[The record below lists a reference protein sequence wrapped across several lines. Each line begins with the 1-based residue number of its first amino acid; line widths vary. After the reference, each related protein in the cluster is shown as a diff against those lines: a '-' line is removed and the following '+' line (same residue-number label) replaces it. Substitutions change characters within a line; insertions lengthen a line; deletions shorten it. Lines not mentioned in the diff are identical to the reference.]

1 MVKLHPDDHIQF
13 ADNHEE
19 ECPMNLITLA
29 DENLQFFGEYSCLIF
44 EDSVFTNRQM
54 LHAAN
59 SLSCGLAAHGIT
71 PGNKVV
77 VMLPNCPEVLVGYQG
92 ILRSGAVIV
101 PVIPLLPGKEL
112 NHILL
117 NCDAAAII
125 TNRDI
130 FIKNEDMLKSL
141 AILRHVI
148 IVDGEAPAGTIS
160 YRDMLGNHSEEP
172 ACRTIKEND
181 LAVILYTAGT
191 TATPKGVM
199 LTHNNLYSNAVSS
212 AASHGTKSTDIT
224 IVALPLSHSFGL
236 TTMNKAYK
244 YGNLHILMRRFQ
256 AEEAFR
262 LIEKYK
268 VTDFPGV
275 PAMFMMML
283 NSPESAK
290 YDLSS
295 LKKCLSAGA
304 PFPLAG
310 MTAFQQK
317 FNCQVFEGYG
327 LSEASPAVATNYHD
341 RPVKPGSIGQPMP
354 GVQVRIVDEQM
365 RDVPAGVAGEL
376 LVKGPNVSAGYYKLP
391 EESANTFV
399 NGWLRTGDMA
409 KMDEDGYL
417 YLVERKK
424 DLIIRGG
431 FNIYPRYIEEV
442 LYKHPAI
449 QDAVAIGVP
458 DPVMGEE
465 VKVYI
470 TLKEGKAAT
479 AEEILSYCQYQLA
492 KNKLPKYIEFIKAIP
507 RNPMGKILR
516 KELRKLNYAE

>member
-1 MVKLHPDDHIQF
+1 
-13 ADNHEE
+13 
-19 ECPMNLITLA
+19 MNLVALA
-29 DENLQFFGEYSCLIF
+29 NENLKSFGEYSCLIF
-44 EDSVFTNRQM
+44 EDSAFTNKQM
-54 LHAAN
+54 LYAAN
-59 SLSCGLAAHGIT
+59 SLSQGLKANGIKAGDKAA
-71 PGNKVV
+71 
-77 VMLPNCPEVLVGYQG
+77 VMLPNCPEVLVSYQG
-92 ILRSGAVIV
+92 ILRSGAIIV
-101 PVIPLLPGKEL
+101 PVISLLTEKEL
-112 NHILL
+112 SHILI
-117 NCDAAAII
+117 NCEAVAII
-125 TNRDI
+125 ICRDI
-130 FIKNEDMLKSL
+130 FLKNEAMLKSITTL
-141 AILRHVI
+141 KRII
-148 IVDGEAPAGTIS
+148 IVDSDAPKGTIS
-160 YRDMLGNHSEEP
+160 YRSLLGNNSEEP
-172 ACRTIKEND
+172 AHQAIKDDD

-191 TATPKGVM
+191 TSTPKGVM
-199 LTHNNLYSNAVSS
+199 LTHKNLYSNAVSS
-212 AASHGTKSTDIT
+212 AAAHGTKATDIT
-224 IVALPLSHSFGL
+224 LVALPLSHSFGI

-244 YGNLHILMRRFQ
+244 YGNLHILMGRFQ
-256 AEEAFR
+256 VEEALR

-275 PAMFMMML
+275 PAMFVMML
-283 NSPESAK
+283 NSEEAAK

-295 LKKCLSAGA
+295 LKRCLSAGA
-304 PFPLAG
+304 PFPLAN

-341 RPVKPGSIGQPMP
+341 RPIKPGSIGQPMP
-354 GVQVRIVDEQM
+354 EVKVRIVDDKMQ
-365 RDVPAGVAGEL
+365 DVPVGVAGEL
-376 LVKGPNVSAGYYKLP
+376 LVKGPNVSSGYYKLP
-391 EESANTFV
+391 EDTAKTFE

-431 FNIYPRYIEEV
+431 FNIYPRDIEEV

-470 TLKEGKAAT
+470 VLKEGKAAT
-479 AEEILSYCQYQLA
+479 AEEILSYCQDQLA
-492 KNKLPKYIEFIKAIP
+492 KNKLPKYIEFIKTIP

-516 KELRKLNYAE
+516 KELRKLNSHE